1 MIADSTRQWPLK
13 RDPFWTYFFVSLTF
27 SIIFG
32 SLAGIVAFANT
43 RDSYVASLGWRDAGR
58 PLPGALQVQEIAACP
73 DLPTSI
79 SQDARAEI
87 IAESMRGGGGV
98 DQISADRDALVVLVG
113 AGRAK
118 ELDLLYNGFNPDTKS
133 LAFYYPAFEKEI
145 LRVTLAG
152 ASKDQIDREIAAG
165 QIIKRL
171 YGRVVESRLSKD
183 RQ

>member
-1 MIADSTRQWPLK
+1 MIADSTRQSPLQ
-13 RDPFWTYFFVSLTF
+13 RDPFWIYFFVSLTF

-43 RDSYVASLGWRDAGR
+43 RDSYVASLGWKDAGR
-58 PLPGALQVQEIAACP
+58 LPGELQVQEIAACP
-73 DLPTSI
+73 ELPTSI
-79 SQDARAEI
+79 SQDTRAGI

-98 DQISADRDALVVLVG
+98 EQIAADAGALIALVG

-118 ELDLLYNGFNPDTKS
+118 ELDSLYNGFNPDTKS

-171 YGRVVESRLSKD
+171 YGRVVEARLSKD
-183 RQ
+183 KQ